1 MDSRLRGN
9 DENEAGNDENE
20 AGNDGNDGNEAGND
34 GNDGNEAGNDGN
46 DGNEAGN
53 DGNDGNEAGNDGNE
67 AGNDGNEAGND
78 GNEAGNDGSQLVPTL
93 ERVLRHPPFEG
104 VMSRLLKRFRQRIQ
118 IQAVQKLSGNFC
130 QFIGFQD
137 QGITGVECLPYVVI
151 PDKFLKKEVGTN
163 F

>member
-34 GNDGNEAGNDGN
+34 
-46 DGNEAGN
+46 
-53 DGNDGNEAGNDGNE
+53 GNDGNE